1 MELNLGAL
9 NLLLHFH
16 SLGVLLPTRVKMAES
31 TTPPS
36 RSFSSFF
43 VTAYRTL
50 KAGQVNSLQPMR
62 AH

>member
-1 MELNLGAL
+1 MEFKLGTL

-16 SLGVLLPTRVKMAES
+16 SLGVLLPIRVKMAES

-43 VTAYRTL
+43 VTAYRRL
-50 KAGQVNSLQPMR
+50 KAG
-62 AH
+62 